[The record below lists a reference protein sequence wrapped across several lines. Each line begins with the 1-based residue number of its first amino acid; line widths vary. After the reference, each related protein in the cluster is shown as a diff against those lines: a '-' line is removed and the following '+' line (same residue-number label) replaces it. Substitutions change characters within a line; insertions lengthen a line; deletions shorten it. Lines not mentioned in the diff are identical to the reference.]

1 MIRGRGV
8 QYKTR
13 GFTII
18 ELLICIAI
26 IGILA
31 AITIVAYNG
40 IQDRARLEAA
50 RKGMQSF
57 GQAVRIFQVD
67 NGGYPTTQADF
78 SAILK
83 SANLYTSTRTPV
95 TSFAICGDANGYA
108 FVAWN
113 PVIDTYKNQDILYM
127 YSSNGGQSLYTLT
140 NSSLSAQDQI
150 GKVCDQVYP
159 SSSFDAW
166 TYDIP

>member
-1 MIRGRGV
+1 M
-8 QYKTR
+8 QYKTK
-13 GFTII
+13 GFTIV

-31 AITIVAYNG
+31 AITIVTYNG
-40 IQDRARLEAA
+40 IQNRARLEAA
-50 RKGMQSF
+50 RNGMKSF

-67 NGGYPTTQADF
+67 NGGYPTTPAEF

-83 SANLYTSTRTPV
+83 SANLYNTTRTPA

-127 YSSNGGQSLYTLT
+127 YSSSGGQSLYTLT

-150 GKVCDQVYP
+150 DKVCDQVYP
-159 SSSFDAW
+159 SSSLDAW